1 MLEMLLSALCLV
13 VLPLLIALLFAS
25 LVRMLLLS
33 ASAVKALLSTKGTE
47 EIFGF
52 EAELTAE
59 HYRQKRT
66 SKSSVNRRS

>member
-1 MLEMLLSALCLV
+1 MLETLLSALCLV

-33 ASAVKALLSTKGTE
+33 ASAVKALLSAKGTE
-47 EIFGF
+47 EIVGF
-52 EAELTAE
+52 EAEVTAE
-59 HYRQKRT
+59 HHRQKRT